1 MADSAYP
8 VGSSID
14 LKALEQEARDALP
27 GTVYDFFAGGADD
40 EFTLRENE
48 TSWGAVQLRPR
59 VLRGVGSAQTRTT
72 VLGASVSGPI
82 LVAPV
87 AFQRLAHPDG
97 EAATA
102 RGAAAAGTVF
112 VASTRTTV
120 SPEDIATAAAGAPL
134 WFQVYILRD
143 RGWTAELVGRAAEAR
158 YRGLVLTVD
167 APILGRRLRDE
178 RNMFRLP
185 ENVLADNLRSALG
198 VDPASLHDPSAI
210 EHDPELRLEDIGWL
224 RSIADLPVVVKG
236 VLRGDDAVA
245 SIEAG
250 ASAIVVSNHGG
261 RQLDTVVPTARA
273 LPEVV
278 DAVAGRA
285 EVYADGGIRR
295 GTDVLK
301 ALALGARAVMLG
313 RPVVWAL
320 ATGGAEG
327 VYQLLEGMRTELAR
341 AMTLCQLA
349 TPEEVSRDLVG
360 AAGRP
365 SRWRRRVI

>member
-1 MADSAYP
+1 VASGAYP

-14 LKALEQEARDALP
+14 LNALEQGAREALP
-27 GTVYDFFAGGADD
+27 GAVYDFFAGGADD
-40 EFTLRENE
+40 ELTLRENE
-48 TSWGAVQLRPR
+48 ISWGAESLRPR
-59 VLRGVGSAQTRTT
+59 VFRGVASAQTSTT
-72 VLGASVSGPI
+72 VLGASITGPI
-82 LVAPV
+82 LVAPI

-112 VASTRTTV
+112 VVSTRTTV

-134 WFQVYILRD
+134 WLQVYILRD
-143 RGWTAELVGRAAEAR
+143 RGRTAELVGRAAEAG

-185 ENVLADNLRSALG
+185 EDVFADNLKSALR
-198 VDPASLHDPSAI
+198 VDPLSLHDPSAI
-210 EHDPELRLEDIGWL
+210 EHDPELRLEDIAWL

-261 RQLDTVVPTARA
+261 RQLDTVVPTPRA
-273 LPEVV
+273 LEEVV
-278 DAVAGRA
+278 DAVADRA

-295 GTDVLK
+295 GTDALK
-301 ALALGARAVMLG
+301 ALALGARAVMIG
-313 RPVVWAL
+313 RPVIWAL

-327 VYQLLEGMRTELAR
+327 VHRLLEGLRIELAR
-341 AMTLCQLA
+341 AMTLCQVA
-349 TPEEVSRDLVG
+349 TPKEASRDLVWT
-360 AAGRP
+360 AGRDP
-365 SRWRRRVI
+365 RSAPGW

>member
-1 MADSAYP
+1 VADAAYP

-14 LKALEQEARDALP
+14 LNALEQEAREALP

-40 EFTLRENE
+40 ELTLRDNE
-48 TSWGAVQLRPR
+48 TSWGAVHLRPR

-72 VLGASVSGPI
+72 VLGASISGPI

-87 AFQRLAHPDG
+87 GFQRLAHQDG

-112 VASTRTTV
+112 VVSTRTTV

-143 RGWTAELVGRAAEAR
+143 RGWTAELVSRAAEAR
-158 YRGLVLTVD
+158 YQGLVLTVD

-178 RNMFRLP
+178 RNVFRLP
-185 ENVLADNLRSALG
+185 DDVVADNLKSVLR
-198 VDPASLHDPSAI
+198 VDPSSLHDPSSI

-224 RSIADLPVVVKG
+224 KSIADLPVVVKG

-261 RQLDTVVPTARA
+261 RQLDTVVPTPRA
-273 LPEVV
+273 LVEVV

-327 VYQLLEGMRTELAR
+327 VYRLLEGMRTELSR

-349 TPEEVSRDLVG
+349 TPDEVSRDLVG

-365 SRWRRRVI
+365 FRLEPGAI